1 MMTRVLV
8 IEDDPDI
15 TRAVGIVLSRAGYEV
30 SSATEGRAGL
40 RIFSEQCPG
49 LVVLDVG
56 LPVLDGWQVLEGIRE
71 FSDVPV
77 LMLSAHGLETD
88 KVRGLRSG
96 ADDYMTKPFSNSEFL
111 ARVDAVLHRARS
123 RRGPATGR

>member
-1 MMTRVLV
+1 VLV

-15 TRAVGIVLSRAGYEV
+15 TRAVGIVLFQAGYEV
-30 SSATEGRAGL
+30 SSAAEGGAGL
-40 RIFSEQCPG
+40 RMFSEQCPG

-56 LPVLDGWQVLEGIRE
+56 LPVLDGWQVLDGIRE

-77 LMLSAHGLETD
+77 LVLSAHGLETD

-96 ADDYMTKPFSNSEFL
+96 ADDYLTKPFSNSEFL
-111 ARVDAVLHRARS
+111 ARVHALLRLAGS
-123 RRGPATGR
+123 R